1 MSRTENSLR
10 NLRYAA
16 LLNLA
21 LVLVNFIARRIFVT
35 VLSEQYLGLNGT
47 FTNVLSMLSIAEL
60 GVGTAITYSMYKPL
74 AVRDEE
80 LLLSLMALYRRYY
93 RVIGLVI
100 AVLGVALTPL
110 LPYLTYDLPDIRNIR
125 LIYLLFVLDSALSY
139 ALVYK
144 QSLISADQKQYI
156 VTAYRNLA
164 LMALAIVQSV
174 LLILTGNYY
183 VYLAAKIVST
193 VAINILLARR
203 ADRMYPFL
211 KNRSPR
217 PLPADVRAEISKNI
231 RATLIHKL
239 GTVVVFQT
247 DNLLIAIFVGAVSVG
262 IYSNYVMI
270 TAGLTTA
277 YLLVFRSVTASV
289 GNLCAEADRTHA
301 REVFWELDLFT
312 RWLYGFSAISLVVLL
327 NHFIGSVWL
336 TKDYLFPMELV
347 LIISANF
354 YVTGM
359 RQSVL
364 TYRDAMGLYWYDRY
378 KAVFEAIINLVVSI
392 LLARRYGILG
402 IFIGTFVS
410 TVTTCL
416 WVEPYMLFKHGF
428 RFPVRGYFLRYA
440 LNTVLTVAAGFAAW
454 YLASLLPDT
463 GLLPFVGKLFV
474 CAIVP
479 NLLFWLCYHR
489 TDEFRALWTMVVRRL
504 RRTEKPL

>member
-10 NLRYAA
+10 NVRYAA
-16 LLNLA
+16 VLNLV
-21 LVLVNFIARRIFVT
+21 LVLVNFIARRIFVSI
-35 VLSEQYLGLNGT
+35 LSEQYLGMNGT

-74 AVRDEE
+74 AEKDTP
-80 LLLSLMALYRRYY
+80 LLLSLMALYRKYY
-93 RVIGLVI
+93 RIIGVVI

-110 LPYLTYDLPDIRNIR
+110 LPYITHDLPNIANIR

-139 ALVYK
+139 VLVYK

-156 VTAYRNLA
+156 VTAYRNLS
-164 LMALAIVQSV
+164 LIVLAIVQSV
-174 LLILTGNYY
+174 LLILTKNYF
-183 VYLAAKIVST
+183 VYLIAKLLST
-193 VAINILLARR
+193 VAINVLLARK
-203 ADRMYPFL
+203 ADQMYPFL
-211 KNRSPR
+211 KSKDIPA
-217 PLPADVRAEISKNI
+217 LPDTVHAEISRNI

-270 TAGLTTA
+270 TSGLTTA
-277 YLLVFRSVTASV
+277 YLLVFRALTASV
-289 GNLCAEADRTHA
+289 GNLCAEEDKTHA
-301 REVFWELDLFT
+301 RDVFWQLDLFC
-312 RWLYGFSAISLVVLL
+312 RWLYGFSAICLVVLL

-336 TKDYLFPMELV
+336 EETYVFPMALV

-354 YVTGM
+354 YITGM

-378 KAVFEAIINLVVSI
+378 KAIFEALINLVVSV
-392 LLARRYGILG
+392 LLARRLGILG

-410 TVTTCL
+410 TMTTCF

-428 RFPVRGYFLRYA
+428 RTSVRGYFARY
-440 LNTVLTVAAGFAAW
+440 LLHTILTIAIGFLTW
-454 YLASLLPDT
+454 YLCALLPAK
-463 GLLPFVGKLFV
+463 GLLSFIGKLLI
-474 CAIVP
+474 CAVVP
-479 NLLFWLCYHR
+479 NLFYWLFYRR
-489 TDEFRALWTMVVRRL
+489 TEAFQSIRTVLLRRL
-504 RRTEKPL
+504 RRI

>member
-1 MSRTENSLR
+1 MSRTENSMR

-21 LVLVNFIARRIFVT
+21 LVIVNFVARRIFVT

-47 FTNVLSMLSIAEL
+47 FTNILSMLSIAEL

-74 AVRDEE
+74 AVRDED
-80 LLLSLMALYRRYY
+80 LLLSLMALYRRFY
-93 RVIGLVI
+93 RIIGLVI

-110 LPYLTYDLPDIRNIR
+110 LPYFTHDLPDIENIR

-156 VTAYRNLA
+156 VTAYRNIA
-164 LMALAIVQSV
+164 LMVLAVVQSV
-174 LLILTGNYY
+174 LLLLTKNYY

-193 VAINILLARR
+193 VAINVLLARK

-211 KNRSPR
+211 RRKDIPE
-217 PLPADVRAEISKNI
+217 LPGSVRHEISKNI

-247 DNLLIAIFVGAVSVG
+247 DNLLIALFVGAVSVG

-277 YLLVFRSVTASV
+277 YLLIFRSITASV
-289 GNLCAEADRTHA
+289 GNLCAEDDKTHA
-301 REVFWELDLFT
+301 REVFWQVDLFG
-312 RWLYGFSAISLVVLL
+312 RWLYGFSAICLVALL

-336 TKDYLFPMELV
+336 TEDYLFPMKLV
-347 LIISANF
+347 LIIAANF
-354 YVTGM
+354 YITGM
-359 RQSVL
+359 RHSVL

-378 KAVFEAIINLVVSI
+378 KAIFEAIINLVVSI
-392 LLARRYGILG
+392 LLARRLGILG

-428 RFPVRGYFLRYA
+428 QFPVRGYFARYA
-440 LNTVLTVAAGFAAW
+440 VHTLLTLAAGVLTW
-454 YLASLLPDT
+454 YVCALLSGT
-463 GLLPFVGKLFV
+463 GLMPFVGKLCI
-474 CAIVP
+474 CAVLP
-479 NLLFWLCYHR
+479 NLVFWLFYRR
-489 TDEFRALWTMVVRRL
+489 TPEYCALKRMILRRL
-504 RRTEKPL
+504 KRA

>member
-21 LVLVNFIARRIFVT
+21 LVVVNFIARRVFVV

-74 AVRDEE
+74 AEHNED
-80 LLLSLMALYRRYY
+80 LLLSLMALYRRFY
-93 RVIGLVI
+93 RIIALVI
-100 AVLGVALTPL
+100 LILGAALTPL
-110 LPYLTYDLPDIRNIR
+110 LPYLTYDLPDIPNIR

-139 ALVYK
+139 VFVYK
-144 QSLISADQKQYI
+144 QSLITADQKQYI
-156 VTAYRNLA
+156 VTAYRNIA
-164 LMALAIVQSV
+164 LMLLAVVQSV
-174 LLILTGNYY
+174 LLIATKNYY
-183 VYLAAKIVST
+183 LYLAAKIIST
-193 VAINILLARR
+193 VAINVVLARK
-203 ADRMYPFL
+203 ADQMYPFL
-211 KNRSPR
+211 QSKTIPA
-217 PLPADVRAEISKNI
+217 LPPAIQTEISKNI

-270 TAGLTTA
+270 TSGLTMA
-277 YLLVFRSVTASV
+277 YLLVFRSLTASV
-289 GNLCAEADRTHA
+289 GNLCAQEDKTRA
-301 REVFWELDLFT
+301 REVFWEIDLFG
-312 RWLYGFSAISLVVLL
+312 RWLYGFSAICLVVLF

-336 TKDYLFPMELV
+336 TQEYLFPMELV
-347 LIISANF
+347 LIIAANF
-354 YVTGM
+354 YITGM

-378 KAVFEAIINLVVSI
+378 KAVLEALINLVVSI
-392 LLARRYGILG
+392 LLARRMGILG

-428 RFPVRGYFLRYA
+428 HYPVRGYFLRYA
-440 LNTVLTVAAGFAAW
+440 LHTLLTIAAGFATW
-454 YLASLLPDT
+454 YACSLLPST
-463 GLLPFVGKLFV
+463 GLLPFIGKLIV
-474 CAIVP
+474 CAILP
-479 NLLFWLCYHR
+479 NALFLLFY
-489 TDEFRALWTMVVRRL
+489 
-504 RRTEKPL
+504 RRTQAFQALYQVIRNRLKRKK

>member
-1 MSRTENSLR
+1 MSRTDNSLR
-10 NLRYAA
+10 NVRYAA

-21 LVLVNFIARRIFVT
+21 LVIVNFIARRIFVM

-47 FTNVLSMLSIAEL
+47 FTNILSMLSIAEL

-74 AVRDEE
+74 STRDED
-80 LLLSLMALYRRYY
+80 LLLALMALYRKFY
-93 RVIGLVI
+93 RVIGVVI
-100 AVLGVALTPL
+100 AVLGAALTPL
-110 LPYLTYDLPDIRNIR
+110 LPYLTHDLPDIPNIR
-125 LIYLLFVLDSALSY
+125 FIYLLFVLDSALSY

-144 QSLISADQKQYI
+144 QSLITADQKQYI
-156 VTAYRNLA
+156 VTAYRNLS
-164 LMALAIVQSV
+164 LIVLAVVQSV
-174 LLILTGNYY
+174 LLLLTKNYY
-183 VYLAAKIVST
+183 LYLSLKILST
-193 VAINILLARR
+193 VGINVLLARK

-211 KNRSPR
+211 RRKSIPA
-217 PLPADVRAEISKNI
+217 LPADVRGEISKNI

-270 TAGLTTA
+270 TSGLTTA
-277 YLLVFRSVTASV
+277 YLLVFRSLTASV
-289 GNLCAEADRTHA
+289 GNLCAEEDKTHA
-301 REVFWELDLFT
+301 RTVFWRVDLFG
-312 RWLYGFSAISLVVLL
+312 RWLYGFSAICLVVLL

-336 TKDYLFPMELV
+336 KPNYLFPMELV

-354 YVTGM
+354 YITGM

-378 KAVFEAIINLVVSI
+378 KAVFEAVINLVVSI
-392 LLARRYGILG
+392 LLARPLGILG

-440 LNTVLTVAAGFAAW
+440 GHTALTVGTGFATWYACVLLPAAGL
-454 YLASLLPDT
+454 LA
-463 GLLPFVGKLFV
+463 FIGKLGI
-474 CAIVP
+474 CAVLPNAIFWIV
-479 NLLFWLCYHR
+479 YHR
-489 TDEFRALWTMVVRRL
+489 SDSYRALRDALL
-504 RRTEKPL
+504 RRIKR

>member
-1 MSRTENSLR
+1 MSRTDNSLR

-21 LVLVNFIARRIFVT
+21 LVIVNFIARRIFVM

-74 AVRDEE
+74 AERNED

-100 AVLGVALTPL
+100 LLLGFALTPL
-110 LPYLTYDLPDIRNIR
+110 LPYLTYDLPDISNIR

-139 ALVYK
+139 VLVYK
-144 QSLISADQKQYI
+144 QSLISADQKQYV
-156 VTAYRNLA
+156 VTAYRNVA
-164 LMALAIVQSV
+164 LMILAVVQSALLLITRSYYCYIGAKILSTLAI
-174 LLILTGNYY
+174 NY
-183 VYLAAKIVST
+183 
-193 VAINILLARR
+193 LLARK

-211 KNRSPR
+211 RDGR
-217 PLPADVRAEISKNI
+217 ALPLPTEVRAEISKNI
-231 RATLIHKL
+231 RATLVHKL

-277 YLLVFRSVTASV
+277 YLLVFRSITASV
-289 GNLCAEADRTHA
+289 GNLCAEDDRTHA
-301 REVFWELDLFT
+301 REVFRQLDLFT
-312 RWLYGFSAISLVVLL
+312 RWLYGFSAICLVVLL

-347 LIISANF
+347 LIIAANF
-354 YVTGM
+354 YITGM

-392 LLARRYGILG
+392 LLARRYGIFG
-402 IFIGTFVS
+402 IFVGTFVS
-410 TVTTCL
+410 SVTTCL

-428 RFPVRGYFLRYA
+428 RFPVRGYFIRYA
-440 LNTVLTVAAGFAAW
+440 IHTLFTAAVGFVTW
-454 YLASLLPDT
+454 YVCSLLPDA
-463 GLLPFVGKLFV
+463 GLLPFVGKLCV
-474 CAIVP
+474 CAVVP
-479 NLLFWLCYHR
+479 NLLYWMMYHR
-489 TDEFRALWTMVVRRL
+489 TTEYRALRTMLLRRL
-504 RRTEKPL
+504 KRA

>member
-21 LVLVNFIARRIFVT
+21 LVIVNFIARRIFVT

-74 AVRDEE
+74 AVRDEG

-93 RVIGLVI
+93 RIIGVVI
-100 AVLGVALTPL
+100 ALLGVAVTPL
-110 LPYLTYDLPDIRNIR
+110 LPYLTHDLPDIPNIR
-125 LIYLLFVLDSALSY
+125 FIFLLFVLDSALSY

-156 VTAYRNLA
+156 VTAYRNTVLMILA
-164 LMALAIVQSV
+164 VVQSV
-174 LLILTGNYY
+174 LLLLTHNYFA
-183 VYLAAKIVST
+183 YLAAKILST
-193 VAINILLARR
+193 LAINVLLARK

-211 KNRSPR
+211 RSASPA
-217 PLPADVRAEISKNI
+217 PLPQDVKQEISKNI
-231 RATLIHKL
+231 RATIIHKL
-239 GTVVVFQT
+239 GTIVVFQT
-247 DNLLIAIFVGAVSVG
+247 DNLLIALFVGAVSVG

-270 TAGLTTA
+270 TSGLTTA
-277 YLLVFRSVTASV
+277 YLLVFRSLTASV
-289 GNLCAEADRTHA
+289 GNLCAEEDKTHA
-301 REVFWELDLFT
+301 REVFWQIDLFG
-312 RWLYGFSAISLVVLL
+312 RWLYGFSAICLVALF
-327 NHFIGSVWL
+327 NPFIGSVWL
-336 TKDYLFPMELV
+336 TPEYLFPMKLV

-359 RQSVL
+359 RHSVL

-378 KAVFEAIINLVVSI
+378 KAIFEAAINLIVSI
-392 LLARRYGILG
+392 LLARKYGILG

-410 TVTTCL
+410 TVTTCM

-428 RFPVRGYFLRYA
+428 RYPVRGYFIRYGV
-440 LNTVLTVAAGFAAW
+440 NTLLTIAIGSITW
-454 YLASLLPDT
+454 YLCSLLPDT
-463 GLLPFVGKLFV
+463 GLAAFLAKLFI

-479 NLLFWLCYHR
+479 NVLFWISYRR
-489 TDEFRALWTMVVRRL
+489 TAEYRALKDLVLKRL
-504 RRTEKPL
+504 KRT

>member
-21 LVLVNFIARRIFVT
+21 LVIVNFVARRIFVT
-35 VLSEQYLGLNGT
+35 VLTEQYLGMNGT

-74 AVRDEE
+74 AARDEG

-93 RVIGLVI
+93 RIIGVAI
-100 AVLGVALTPL
+100 ALLGVAVTPL
-110 LPYLTYDLPDIRNIR
+110 LPYLTHDLPDIPHIR

-139 ALVYK
+139 VLVYK

-156 VTAYRNLA
+156 VTAYRNIALIVLA
-164 LMALAIVQSV
+164 VVQSV
-174 LLILTGNYY
+174 LLILTRSYY
-183 VYLAAKIVST
+183 FYLAAKILST
-193 VAINILLARR
+193 LAINVLLARK
-203 ADRMYPFL
+203 ADLMYPFL
-211 KNRSPR
+211 RSTSPS
-217 PLPADVRAEISKNI
+217 PLPQDVKQEISKNI

-277 YLLVFRSVTASV
+277 YLLVFRSLTASV
-289 GNLCAEADRTHA
+289 GNLCTEEDKTHA
-301 REVFWELDLFT
+301 REVFWQLDLFT
-312 RWLYGFSAISLVVLL
+312 RWLYGFSAICLVVLL

-336 TKDYLFPMELV
+336 NKAYLFPMNLV
-347 LIISANF
+347 LIIAANF

-392 LLARRYGILG
+392 LLARKYGILG

-410 TVTTCL
+410 TVSTCL

-428 RFPVRGYFLRYA
+428 RYPVRGYFIRYA
-440 LNTVLTVAAGFAAW
+440 LHTLLTIAVGFAVWYLCALLPAAG
-454 YLASLLPDT
+454 LA
-463 GLLPFVGKLFV
+463 PFIVKLFI
-474 CAIVP
+474 CAIAP
-479 NLLFWLCYHR
+479 NVLFWFFYRR
-489 TDEFRALWTMVVRRL
+489 TSEFRALKNMLLQRL
-504 RRTEKPL
+504 KRT

>member
-1 MSRTENSLR
+1 MSRTENSLK

-21 LVLVNFIARRIFVT
+21 LVVVKFITRRIFIM

-47 FTNVLSMLSIAEL
+47 FTNILSMLSIAEL

-74 AVRDEE
+74 AAHDDE
-80 LLLSLMALYRRYY
+80 LLLSLMALYRRFY
-93 RVIGLVI
+93 RIIGLVI
-100 AVLGVALTPL
+100 AVLGAALTPL
-110 LPYLTYDLPDIRNIR
+110 LPYLTHDLPDIPNIR

-144 QSLISADQKQYI
+144 QSLITADQKQYI
-156 VTAYRNLA
+156 VTAYRNIA
-164 LMALAIVQSV
+164 LMLLAIVQSV
-174 LLILTGNYY
+174 LLLLTKNYY
-183 VYLAAKIVST
+183 VYLAAKILST
-193 VAINILLARR
+193 IAINALLARK
-203 ADRMYPFL
+203 ADQMYPFL
-211 KNRSPR
+211 RQKKIA
-217 PLPADVRAEISKNI
+217 PLPGDVRREISKNI

-270 TAGLTTA
+270 TSGLTTA
-277 YLLVFRSVTASV
+277 YLLIFRSLTASV
-289 GNLCAEADRTHA
+289 GNLCTEDDKTRA
-301 REVFWELDLFT
+301 REVFWQIDLFG

-327 NHFIGSVWL
+327 NHFIGSIWL
-336 TKDYLFPMELV
+336 TQDYLFPMELV
-347 LIISANF
+347 LIIAANF

-378 KAVFEAIINLVVSI
+378 KAIFEALINLIVSI
-392 LLARRYGILG
+392 LLARSMGILG

-428 RFPVRGYFLRYA
+428 RFPVRGYFVRYI
-440 LNTVLTVAAGFAAW
+440 LHTLLTIATGYATW
-454 YLASLLPDT
+454 YSCTLLPST
-463 GLLPFVGKLFV
+463 GLLPFIGKLCV
-474 CAIVP
+474 CAILP
-479 NLLFWLCYHR
+479 NAIFTVFYGR
-489 TDEFRALWTMVVRRL
+489 TKEFRALWSLLL
-504 RRTEKPL
+504 RRIKRA

>member
-21 LVLVNFIARRIFVT
+21 LVIVNFIARRIFVT

-74 AVRDEE
+74 AVRDEG

-93 RVIGLVI
+93 RIIGVVI
-100 AVLGVALTPL
+100 ALLGVAVTPL
-110 LPYLTYDLPDIRNIR
+110 LPYLTHDLPDIPNIR
-125 LIYLLFVLDSALSY
+125 FIFLLFVLDSALSY

-156 VTAYRNLA
+156 VTAYRNTVLMILA
-164 LMALAIVQSV
+164 VVQSV
-174 LLILTGNYY
+174 LLLLTHNYFA
-183 VYLAAKIVST
+183 YLAAKILST
-193 VAINILLARR
+193 LAINVLLARK

-211 KNRSPR
+211 RSASPA
-217 PLPADVRAEISKNI
+217 PLPQDVKQEISKNI
-231 RATLIHKL
+231 RATIIHKL
-239 GTVVVFQT
+239 GTIVVFQT
-247 DNLLIAIFVGAVSVG
+247 DNLLIALFVGAVSVG

-270 TAGLTTA
+270 TSGLTTA
-277 YLLVFRSVTASV
+277 YLLVFRSLTASV
-289 GNLCAEADRTHA
+289 GNLCAEEDKTHA
-301 REVFWELDLFT
+301 REVFWQIDLFG
-312 RWLYGFSAISLVVLL
+312 RWLYGFSAICLVALF
-327 NHFIGSVWL
+327 NPFIGSVWL
-336 TKDYLFPMELV
+336 TPEYLFPMKLV

-359 RQSVL
+359 RHSVL

-378 KAVFEAIINLVVSI
+378 KAIFEAAINLIVSI
-392 LLARRYGILG
+392 LLARKYGILG

-410 TVTTCL
+410 TVTTCM

-428 RFPVRGYFLRYA
+428 RYPVHGYFIRYGV
-440 LNTVLTVAAGFAAW
+440 NTLLTIEIGSITW
-454 YLASLLPDT
+454 YLCSLPPDT
-463 GLLPFVGKLFV
+463 GLGTFLIKLII

-479 NLLFWLCYHR
+479 NVLFWISYRR
-489 TDEFRALWTMVVRRL
+489 TVEYRALKDLVLKRL
-504 RRTEKPL
+504 KRT